1 MIKVYVN
8 CSCLESDQEK
18 VIILYSKNLTK
29 LHQQMEGPKAIGD
42 IMILIFENYDYG
54 KKWVR

>member
-29 LHQQMEGPKAIGD
+29 LHQKMEGPKAIGD
-42 IMILIFENYDYG
+42 IMILIFENYD
-54 KKWVR
+54 